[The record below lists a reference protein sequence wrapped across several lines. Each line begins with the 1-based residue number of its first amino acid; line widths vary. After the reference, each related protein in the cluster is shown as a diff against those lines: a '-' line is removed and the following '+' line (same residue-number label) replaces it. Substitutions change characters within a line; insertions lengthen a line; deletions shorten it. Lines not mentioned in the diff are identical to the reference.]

1 MDALLCSVGATLAI
15 YRATQTTS
23 TEDEDDLESS
33 YSDINKTVEYYD
45 NLATDYDAVGKNNL
59 PFYYCIYS
67 LILLLTIRLYY
78 SCPEMG
84 VQDAKVR
91 LFPM

>member
-23 TEDEDDLESS
+23 TEDDLESS